1 MVLEQSILWLLR
13 LAMIDREYISLRL
26 TEYDQSH
33 PKLDEIKFVN
43 ELVETT
49 GLNRKELFK
58 LVRVIRK
65 EQKKARKVK

>member
-1 MVLEQSILWLLR
+1 MVLEQSILSLLK
-13 LAMIDREYISLRL
+13 LVMTNKEYISLRL

-43 ELVETT
+43 ELCELT